1 MRYTKIF
8 LKFRTKKVLLQYL
21 LYILRKKCIFVI
33 VNIFLAVPCRMNEG
47 EIFTVHI
54 NCDVGQGPEIYSL
67 HQNLPPFYYNLFTAR
82 KRKEGSPE
90 MRTKYIFLLYP
101 PPCLPEKKKLLAFVQ
116 GKTTPIGGFIFT

>member
-1 MRYTKIF
+1 
-8 LKFRTKKVLLQYL
+8 
-21 LYILRKKCIFVI
+21 
-33 VNIFLAVPCRMNEG
+33 MNEG

-54 NCDVGQGPEIYSL
+54 NCDAGQDPEIYSL

-101 PPCLPEKKKLLAFVQ
+101 PPAFLRKKVISLCVRENNAAWRIYFYI
-116 GKTTPIGGFIFT
+116 TTIIRLVFYTTA